1 MRIFAIDDEK
11 PALEALLS
19 AIHKAVP
26 MSEVYGFRRPSD
38 LLEKL
43 DEITPDIIFLDVEM
57 RGMNGIELAEE
68 IKKRVSGIN
77 LIFASGYSQYTKD
90 AFTVHASGYVMKPV
104 TAEKIKEEISNL
116 RFPVVENE
124 KVLEIQT
131 FGNFEVF
138 VEKIPLPLKYNK
150 SKELL
155 AYLIDRNGAL
165 CSNKEIV
172 SVLWEDD
179 DDSKN
184 RISYLKNLRSDLVG
198 ALENCGCSDILI
210 REWGKIGIQ
219 KDRLSCDYYRWLEGD
234 KEAYRG
240 EYMSQYSW
248 AEYTNAIL
256 MDDYQKRFK

>member
-11 PALEALLS
+11 LALEALLS
-19 AIHKAVP
+19 AINKAVP
-26 MSEVYGFRRPSD
+26 MSEVYGFRKPSD

-43 DEITPDIIFLDVEM
+43 DEIVPDIIFLDVEM
-57 RGMNGIELAEE
+57 KKMNGIELAEE
-68 IKKRVSGIN
+68 IKKRVSEIN
-77 LIFASGYSQYTKD
+77 LIFASGFSQYTKD

-104 TAEKIKEEISNL
+104 TAEKIKNEIANL
-116 RFPVVENE
+116 RFPIVERE
-124 KVLEIQT
+124 KNLEIQT

-138 VEKIPLPLKYNK
+138 VDKAPLPLKYNK

-165 CSNKEIV
+165 CSNNEII

-179 DDSKN
+179 FDSKN
-184 RISYLKNLRSDLVG
+184 RISYLKNLRSDLAG
-198 ALENCGCSDILI
+198 ALENCGFADILV
-210 REWGKIGIQ
+210 RAWGKIGVQ
-219 KDRLSCDYYRWLEGD
+219 KERIFCDYYRWLEGD
-234 KEAYRG
+234 KEAYMG

-248 AEYTNAIL
+248 AEYTNAML

>member
-11 PALEALLS
+11 LALEALLS
-19 AIHKAVP
+19 AIHKAEP
-26 MSEVYGFRRPSD
+26 KAEVYGFRKPSL

-43 DEITPDIIFLDVEM
+43 DEIVPDIIFLDVEM
-57 RGMNGIELAEE
+57 KQMNGIELAEE

-77 LIFASGYSQYTKD
+77 LIFASGFSQYTKD
-90 AFTVHASGYVMKPV
+90 AFTVHASGYVMKPITV
-104 TAEKIKEEISNL
+104 EKIKEEIGNL
-116 RFPVVENE
+116 RFPIVEKE
-124 KVLEIQT
+124 KALEIQT

-138 VEKIPLPLKYNK
+138 VEKTPLPLKYNK

-165 CSNKEIV
+165 CSNKELV

-179 DDSKN
+179 FDSRN

-198 ALENCGCSDILI
+198 ALESSGCSDILV
-210 REWGKIGIQ
+210 REWGKIGI
-219 KDRLSCDYYRWLEGD
+219 KKEKLSCDYYRWLDGD

>member
-11 PALEALLS
+11 LALEALLS

-26 MSEVYGFRRPSD
+26 KSEVYGFRNPSD

-43 DEITPDIIFLDVEM
+43 DEIVPDIVFLDVEM
-57 RGMNGIELAEE
+57 KKMNGVELAEE

-77 LIFASGYSQYTKD
+77 LIFASGFSKYTKD

-104 TAEKIKEEISNL
+104 TAEKIKNEISNL
-116 RFPVVENE
+116 RFPIAKEE

-138 VEKIPLPLKYNK
+138 VENAPLPLKYNK

-165 CSNKEIV
+165 CSNKEII
-172 SVLWEDD
+172 SVLWENDF
-179 DDSKN
+179 DSN
-184 RISYLKNLRSDLVG
+184 QHVSYLKNLRADLVG
-198 ALENCGCSDILI
+198 ALENCGFSDVLV
-210 REWGKIGIQ
+210 RAWGKIGIQ
-219 KDRLSCDYYRWLEGD
+219 KEGLSCDYYKWLEGD

-248 AEYTNAIL
+248 AEYTNAML

>member
-11 PALEALLS
+11 LALEALIS

-26 MSEVYGFRRPSD
+26 KSEVYGFRNPLE

-43 DEITPDIIFLDVEM
+43 EEIVPDIVFLDVEM
-57 RGMNGIELAEE
+57 KKMNGIELAEE
-68 IKKRVSGIN
+68 IKKRVSEIN
-77 LIFASGYSQYTKD
+77 LIFASGFSEYTKD
-90 AFTVHASGYVMKPV
+90 AFTVHASGYVMKPI
-104 TAEKIKEEISNL
+104 TAEKIKNEITNL
-116 RFPVVENE
+116 RFPVVEKD

-138 VEKIPLPLKYNK
+138 VENAPIPLKYNK

-165 CSNKEIV
+165 CSNGELI
-172 SVLWEDD
+172 SVLWENDM
-179 DDSKN
+179 DSKKH
-184 RISYLKNLRSDLVG
+184 ISYLKNLRSDLIG
-198 ALENCGCSDILI
+198 ILEKFELSDILI
-210 REWGKIGIQ
+210 REWGKLGIQ
-219 KDRLSCDYYRWLEGD
+219 KERVSCDYYRWLEGD

-256 MDDYQKRFK
+256 MDDYQKRFQ